1 MAFLDEHSLAPVGD
15 AGSRRF
21 FIQQRTGTNVGR
33 KRTVKSIIGKL
44 RLSEKQGV
52 LLNFQAYQRISP
64 YLIECCLRASA
75 NVSYEN
81 AARDIECYTGARVSA
96 KTQQR
101 LFHRYQFK
109 DSECKSKVA
118 EISVDGGKV
127 RLRTKN
133 KGEPCIWRDAA
144 PRAQSPQGG

>member
-1 MAFLDEHSLAPVGD
+1 M
-15 AGSRRF
+15 
-21 FIQQRTGTNVGR
+21 I
-33 KRTVKSIIGKL
+33 
-44 RLSEKQGV
+44 
-52 LLNFQAYQRISP
+52 LNFQAYQRISP

-81 AARDIECYTGARVSA
+81 AARDIECYTGTRVSA

-101 LFHRYQFK
+101 LVHRYQFK

-133 KGEPCIWRDAA
+133 QGEACRGAGL
-144 PRAQSPQGG
+144 QSGLYSYSVANGMVSRKQRTG